1 MIDWELYIMNVKV
14 MNIDDKEITK
24 LGSHFTR

>member
-24 LGSHFTR
+24 LGPHFTR